1 MVTEFD
7 FDTSGFD
14 PGFPSAEAV
23 GIKALES
30 SPIQL
35 ARAMAVQSSA
45 ALKSALTSSSPL
57 DDDPLPDADP
67 GFLLNPL
74 TEAIIPPDDV
84 DQMIDAYQE
93 MKAFGDRLY
102 AAQIAIRQKLAD
114 ITKGQTEAKTRR
126 VQGRRRKAK
135 IEMPSP
141 GWDQSILKEAWNA
154 YPQLRDQVLKID
166 TVGVKAREWKKLA
179 ETAGAPE
186 VEMFRNMIKAA
197 VKPPTGAPTI
207 TIEE

>member
-1 MVTEFD
+1 MLTEFD
-7 FDTSGFD
+7 FDTAGFD
-14 PGFPSAEAV
+14 PGLPPPQAV
-23 GIKALES
+23 GIKFLES
-30 SPIQL
+30 SPIQSV
-35 ARAMAVQSSA
+35 RAMAVQSAIALESAHKA
-45 ALKSALTSSSPL
+45 ALIA
-57 DDDPLPDADP
+57 DDPLPDSDP

-93 MKAFGDRLY
+93 MKCFGDRLY
-102 AAQIAIRQKLAD
+102 AAQIAIRTKLAD

-154 YPQLRDQVLKID
+154 YPQLRDQCLKID

-179 ETAGAPE
+179 ETAGVPE
-186 VEMFRNMIKAA
+186 VETFRDMIKAA

>member
-14 PGFPSAEAV
+14 PGLPSPEAV
-23 GIKALES
+23 GIKA
-30 SPIQL
+30 
-35 ARAMAVQSSA
+35 A
-45 ALKSALTSSSPL
+45 ASTLPALTSASVI
-57 DDDPLPDADP
+57 DDPLPDADP
-67 GFLLNPL
+67 GFLINPL

-102 AAQIAIRQKLAD
+102 AAQIAIRTKLAD

-141 GWDQSILKEAWNA
+141 GWDQSILKEAWNSF
-154 YPQLRDQVLKID
+154 PQLRDQCLKID

-179 ETAGAPE
+179 ETAGVPE
-186 VEMFRNMIKAA
+186 VETFRDMIKAA

>member
-1 MVTEFD
+1 MKEFD

-14 PGFPSAEAV
+14 PGLPSPESV
-23 GIKALES
+23 GIKSLEPR
-30 SPIQL
+30 PIDRL
-35 ARAMAVQSSA
+35 RAA
-45 ALKSALTSSSPL
+45 ALPDVALSPPSLTSSSPL
-57 DDDPLPDADP
+57 DDDPLPDTDP

-102 AAQIAIRQKLAD
+102 AAQIAIRTKLAA
-114 ITKGQTEAKTRR
+114 ITEGQTEAKTRR

-154 YPQLRDQVLKID
+154 YPQLRDQCLKID

-179 ETAGAPE
+179 ETAGVPE
-186 VEMFRNMIKAA
+186 VETFRDMIKAA
-197 VKPPTGAPTI
+197 VKPPKGVPTI
-207 TIEE
+207 EIET